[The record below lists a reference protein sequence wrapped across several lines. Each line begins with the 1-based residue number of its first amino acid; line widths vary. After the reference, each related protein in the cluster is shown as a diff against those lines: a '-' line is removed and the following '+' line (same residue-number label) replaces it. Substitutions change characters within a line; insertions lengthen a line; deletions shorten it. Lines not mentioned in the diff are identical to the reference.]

1 MNRRFTLV
9 LGMHR
14 SGTSALTGAVHE
26 LGAHLGG
33 DLVPAAA
40 DNPGGYFENAAV
52 VSINETLLLGLERG
66 WDDPS
71 PLPAEW
77 LTGDAAIRAGEAID
91 VLLAADF
98 SEPRWYVIKD
108 PRLCRLLPLWMPR
121 LERAGPVDVVL
132 ALRSPDAVVASLVRR
147 DRMWPDDALR
157 LLLLHLTEAERSTR
171 SHRRAVS
178 DYDVLLATPESE
190 LRRLSTALDWPV
202 AGSAPWAAATSL
214 LDAGQRHHRADAVS
228 DADPSLRAISL
239 RLHTALLASGNDV
252 SCEDAA
258 LLGPE
263 VDVAH
268 GGDERNRGLRWA
280 LLRERRRLHDS
291 ESGYRE
297 LGSAFQRVEQSALER
312 LEALT
317 LLDRCLGDTQQALS
331 QAEALALAR
340 LAELEALAREHDALS
355 HQLVG
360 AAAEAA
366 VVAEAN
372 RGIRTDLEAQVAS
385 AEARAADLAA
395 NLQAVKASRSWR
407 WTAPMRWLALRWR
420 GENP

>member
-1 MNRRFTLV
+1 MSRRFTLV

-40 DNPGGYFENAAV
+40 DNPGGYFENSAV

-71 PLPAEW
+71 PLPADW
-77 LTGDAAIRAGEAID
+77 LESDAAIRAGEAID
-91 VLLAADF
+91 VLLATAF
-98 SEPRWYVIKD
+98 FEPRWYAIKD

-157 LLLLHLTEAERSTR
+157 LLLLHLSEAERSTR

-190 LRRLSTALDWPV
+190 VRRLSTALDWPV
-202 AGSAPWAAATSL
+202 SGSAPWVAATSL
-214 LDAGQRHHRADAVS
+214 LDVGQRHHRADAVADS
-228 DADPSLRAISL
+228 DPFLRATSL
-239 RLHTALLASGNDV
+239 RLHATLLAAGDEASRDG
-252 SCEDAA
+252 AA

-263 VDVAH
+263 VEAVQ
-268 GGDERNRGLRWA
+268 GGDERTRGLRWA
-280 LLRERRRLHDS
+280 LLRERRRVHDG
-291 ESGYRE
+291 ESAYRE
-297 LGSAFQRVEQSALER
+297 LTAGFQQVEQSALER
-312 LEALT
+312 FDALAM
-317 LLDRCLGDTQQALS
+317 LDRRLGDTQQALS

-340 LAELEALAREHDALS
+340 LAELEALARERDALS

-366 VVAEAN
+366 VVAEAH
-372 RGIRTDLEAQVAS
+372 RGLRADLESQVAW
-385 AEARAADLAA
+385 AEARAAELAS
-395 NLQAVKASRSWR
+395 NLQAVQASRSWR
-407 WTAPMRWLALRWR
+407 WTAPMRWLASLWR